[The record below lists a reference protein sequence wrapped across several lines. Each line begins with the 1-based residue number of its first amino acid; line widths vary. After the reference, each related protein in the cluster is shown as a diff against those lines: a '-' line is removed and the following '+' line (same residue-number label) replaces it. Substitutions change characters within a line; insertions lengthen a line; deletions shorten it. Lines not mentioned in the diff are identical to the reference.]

1 MFGNYGADGYYY
13 SRSNVGTAPVAWLLD
28 TVGDAYNYATGTV
41 DPVAAGSRAGQAA
54 AAAYRTPG
62 IVPSNTINL
71 PGTTFTDEDFA
82 QFAAEDN
89 MRDYEARLAAER
101 LRRAGQGP
109 ADKQMQDT
117 SAKSSS
123 IPLLIT
129 GALGLEIGRAHV

>member
-28 TVGDAYNYATGTV
+28 TVGDAYNYVAGTI

-62 IVPSNTINL
+62 IVPSKTLDL
-71 PGTTFTDEDFA
+71 PGTTYTDADFA
-82 QFAAEDN
+82 EF
-89 MRDYEARLAAER
+89 
-101 LRRAGQGP
+101 
-109 ADKQMQDT
+109 MQPQPNYQQVQVPVPGGAQSGSS
-117 SAKSSS
+117 SAKSSA

-129 GALGLEIGRAHV
+129 GALGLGILALVLRGASR